1 MARSLA
7 GAYVE
12 NEAFEGP
19 GTRQLQLPPVFEPL
33 FTPLDPFLLG
43 HKWGEFGAD
52 HANIR
57 GHCWRSHSPGRA
69 AA

>member
-7 GAYVE
+7 GAYLE
-12 NEAFEGP
+12 EKAFDGP
-19 GTRQLQLPPVFEPL
+19 GTRQLQLPSTLEPL
-33 FTPLDPFLLG
+33 FTPLDPFLQG

-57 GHCWRSHSPGRA
+57 RHSR
-69 AA
+69 